1 MTANPEIAT
10 LDLSFRRKALLGFTI
25 GLVLYVVVV
34 VALYPSFKNS
44 SELDNLTK
52 NSPGVAALFG
62 ISGSLTSPVGW
73 MNANLWANFFPLI
86 VLLLTIGYGASAIA
100 GQEKDGHLE
109 LVLSLPFS
117 RRVVVMQKIGALTLQ
132 AVILCLFTFLAVLV
146 GHWFELGLGVPEL
159 TTATLGVLLLGIDFG
174 LLALAIGAG
183 TGNRGL
189 AVGVASTVA
198 AASYLVSSM
207 APVVSWLD
215 PAKYLSLFYWS
226 VGDDQLQDG
235 LSVAAFAVLAGTG
248 VVLAVV
254 ADRLF
259 ESHDLVA

>member
-1 MTANPEIAT
+1 MNANLEITT
-10 LDLSFRRKALLGFTI
+10 LDLSLRRKARIGFTV
-25 GLVLYVVVV
+25 GLVLYVVVI

-73 MNANLWANFFPLI
+73 MNANVWANFFPLI
-86 VLLLTIGYGASAIA
+86 ILLMTIGYGASAIA

-117 RRVVVMQKIGALTLQ
+117 RRRVVAQKISALTLQ
-132 AVILCLFTFLAVLV
+132 ALILCLFTFLAVLT
-146 GHWFELGLGVPEL
+146 GRWFELDLGIWEL
-159 TTATLGVLLLGIDFG
+159 TTATVGVLLLGIDLG
-174 LLALAIGAG
+174 LVALAIGAG
-183 TGNRGL
+183 TGNRGMAL
-189 AVGVASTVA
+189 GVASTVA

-207 APVVSWLD
+207 APVVTWLD
-215 PAKYLSLFYWS
+215 LAKYLSLFYWS
-226 VGDDQLQDG
+226 VGDNQLQDG
-235 LSVAAFAVLAGTG
+235 LSAGGLAVLVAVGL
-248 VVLAVV
+248 VLTVV

-259 ESHDLVA
+259 ESHDLKA

>member
-1 MTANPEIAT
+1 VNLEITT
-10 LDLSFRRKALLGFTI
+10 LDLSFRRKACIGFTV
-25 GLVLYVVVV
+25 GLVLYVLVI
-34 VALYPSFKNS
+34 VALYPSFENS

-73 MNANLWANFFPLI
+73 MNANVWANFFPLMI
-86 VLLLTIGYGASAIA
+86 LLLTIGYGASAIA

-117 RRVVVMQKIGALTLQ
+117 RRRVVAQKIGALVAQ
-132 AVILCLFTFLAVLV
+132 AVILCFFTFLAALA
-146 GHWFELGLGVPEL
+146 GRWFELDFGVWEL
-159 TTATLGVLLLGIDFG
+159 TTATVGVLLLGLDMG
-174 LLALAIGAG
+174 LLALAVGAG
-183 TGNRGL
+183 TGNRGAAL
-189 AVGVASTVA
+189 GVASTVA

-207 APVVSWLD
+207 APVVSWLE
-215 PAKYLSLFYWS
+215 PARYVSLFYWS

-235 LSVAAFAVLAGTG
+235 LSAGGLSVLIG
-248 VVLAVV
+248 VGIVLAVV

>member
-1 MTANPEIAT
+1 VSANLEIAT
-10 LDLSFRRKALLGFTI
+10 LDLSLRRKARIGFTV
-25 GLVLYVVVV
+25 GLVLYVVVI

-73 MNANLWANFFPLI
+73 MNANVWANFFPLI
-86 VLLLTIGYGASAIA
+86 ILLLTIGYGASAIA

-117 RRVVVMQKIGALTLQ
+117 RHRLVTQKIGALTFQSL
-132 AVILCLFTFLAVLV
+132 ILCFFTLLAGLT
-146 GHWFELGLGVPEL
+146 GRWFDLDFGLWQL
-159 TTATLGVLLLGIDFG
+159 TTATVGVLLLGIDFG

-183 TGNRGL
+183 TGNRGAAL
-189 AVGVASTVA
+189 GVASTVA

-215 PAKYLSLFYWS
+215 PTKYLSLFYWS
-226 VGDDQLQDG
+226 VGDNQLRDG
-235 LSVAAFAVLAGTG
+235 LSVGDLAVLVG
-248 VVLAVV
+248 VGLVLAVV
-254 ADRLF
+254 ADRVF

>member
-1 MTANPEIAT
+1 VTADLEIAT
-10 LDLSFRRKALLGFTI
+10 LDLSLRRKALVGFTV
-25 GLVLYVVVV
+25 GLVLYVVVI

-52 NSPGVAALFG
+52 NSPGIAALFG

-86 VLLLTIGYGASAIA
+86 ILLLTIGYGANAIA

-109 LVLSLPFS
+109 LVLSAPFS
-117 RRVVVMQKIGALTLQ
+117 RRRVVAQKIVALSLQ
-132 AVILCLFTFLAVLV
+132 AVVLCCFTFLAVLV
-146 GHWFELGLGVPEL
+146 GRGFELSLGTWEL
-159 TTATLGVLLLGIDFG
+159 TTATVGVLLLGIDLG

-189 AVGVASTVA
+189 ALGVASTA
-198 AASYLVSSM
+198 GAASYLVSSM

-226 VGDDQLQDG
+226 VGDNQLQDG
-235 LSVAAFAVLAGTG
+235 LSAGAFAVLAGVG
-248 VVLAVV
+248 ILLAVA

-259 ESHDLVA
+259 EAHDLVA

>member
-1 MTANPEIAT
+1 VKANLEITT
-10 LDLSFRRKALLGFTI
+10 LDLSFRRKALIGFTV
-25 GLVLYVVVV
+25 GLVLYVLVI

-73 MNANLWANFFPLI
+73 MNANVWANFFPLI
-86 VLLLTIGYGASAIA
+86 ILLLTIGYGVSAIA

-117 RRVVVMQKIGALTLQ
+117 RHCVVAQKIGALALQ
-132 AVILCLFTFLAVLV
+132 ALTLCLFTFLAVLA
-146 GHWFELGLGVPEL
+146 GRWFELDFGIWEL
-159 TTATLGVLLLGIDFG
+159 TTATVGVLLLGIDVG

-183 TGNRGL
+183 TGNRGVAL
-189 AVGVASTVA
+189 GVASTVA

-226 VGDDQLQDG
+226 VGDNQLQDG
-235 LSVAAFAVLAGTG
+235 LSAGDLAVLVG
-248 VVLAVV
+248 VGLLLAIM

-259 ESHDLVA
+259 EPHDLVA

>member
-1 MTANPEIAT
+1 MRANLEITT
-10 LDLSFRRKALLGFTI
+10 LDLSFRRKAIVGFTI
-25 GLVLYVVVV
+25 GLVLYILVV

-44 SELDNLTK
+44 TELDSLTK
-52 NSPGVAALFG
+52 DSPGVAALFG

-73 MNANLWANFFPLI
+73 MNANAWVNFFPLI

-109 LVLSLPFS
+109 LVLSLPFP
-117 RRVVVMQKIGALTLQ
+117 RRSVVVQKIGALSVQ
-132 AVILCLFTFLAVLV
+132 ALILCFFTFLAVLT
-146 GHWFELGLGVPEL
+146 GHWFELSFGTSEL
-159 TTATLGVLLLGIDFG
+159 ITATAGVLLLGIDFG

-189 AVGVASTVA
+189 ALGVASTAA

-226 VGDDQLQDG
+226 VGNNQLQDG
-235 LSVAAFAVLAGTG
+235 LSVAGFSVLAGVG
-248 VVLAVV
+248 IVIAIS

-259 ESHDLVA
+259 RSHDLVA

>member
-1 MTANPEIAT
+1 
-10 LDLSFRRKALLGFTI
+10 
-25 GLVLYVVVV
+25 LVLYVVVIV
-34 VALYPSFKNS
+34 VLYPSFKNS

-62 ISGSLTSPVGW
+62 ISGSLTTPVGW
-73 MNANLWANFFPLI
+73 MDANVWANFFPLI
-86 VLLLTIGYGASAIA
+86 ILLLTIGYGASAIA

-117 RRVVVMQKIGALTLQ
+117 RRRVVVQKIGALSLQ
-132 AVILCLFTFLAVLV
+132 ALVVCFFTFLAVLI
-146 GHWFELGLGVPEL
+146 GPWFDLDFGVRVL
-159 TTATLGVLLLGIDFG
+159 ATATLGVALLGIDFG

-189 AVGVASTVA
+189 ALGIASTVA

-226 VGDDQLQDG
+226 VGDNQLRHG
-235 LSVAAFAVLAGTG
+235 LTAGALAVLAGVG
-248 VVLAVV
+248 VLLAVV

-259 ESHDLVA
+259 ASHDLVA

>member
-1 MTANPEIAT
+1 MKANLEITT
-10 LDLSFRRKALLGFTI
+10 LDLSFRRKALLGFTV

-34 VALYPSFKNS
+34 VVLYPSFKNS
-44 SELDNLTK
+44 TELDNLTK

-73 MNANLWANFFPLI
+73 MNANVWANFFPLI

-117 RRVVVMQKIGALTLQ
+117 RHRVVVQKIGALSLQ
-132 AVILCLFTFLAVLV
+132 ALILCFFTFLAVLT
-146 GHWFELGLGVPEL
+146 GRWFELDFGIWEL
-159 TTATLGVLLLGIDFG
+159 STATVGVLLLGVDFG
-174 LLALAIGAG
+174 LLALAIGGG

-189 AVGVASTVA
+189 ALGVASTAA

-226 VGDDQLQDG
+226 VGDNQLQDG
-235 LSVAAFAVLAGTG
+235 LSVGALAVLAGVG
-248 VVLAVV
+248 LVLAVA

-259 ESHDLVA
+259 ESHDIVA

>member
-1 MTANPEIAT
+1 VNANLEITT
-10 LDLSFRRKALLGFTI
+10 LDLSFRRKALVGFTV
-25 GLVLYVVVV
+25 GLVLYVMVI

-62 ISGSLTSPVGW
+62 ISGSLTSPDGW
-73 MNANLWANFFPLI
+73 MNANAWANFFPLI
-86 VLLLTIGYGASAIA
+86 ILLLTIGYGASAIA

-117 RRVVVMQKIGALTLQ
+117 RRRVVAQKIGALTFQ
-132 AVILCLFTFLAVLV
+132 ALILCFFTLLAVLA
-146 GHWFELGLGVPEL
+146 GRWFELDFGIWEL
-159 TTATLGVLLLGIDFG
+159 ATATVGVLLLGIDFG

-183 TGNRGL
+183 TGNRGVAL
-189 AVGVASTVA
+189 GVASTVA

-226 VGDDQLQDG
+226 VGDNQIENG
-235 LSVAAFAVLAGTG
+235 LSAGGLAVLLG
-248 VVLAVV
+248 VGLALAVA

-259 ESHDLVA
+259 ETHDIVA

>member
-1 MTANPEIAT
+1 VNANLEITT
-10 LDLSFRRKALLGFTI
+10 LDLSFRRKALVGFTV

-52 NSPGVAALFG
+52 DSPGVAALFG
-62 ISGSLTSPVGW
+62 ISGSLTSTVGW
-73 MNANLWANFFPLI
+73 MNANVWANFFPLVI
-86 VLLLTIGYGASAIA
+86 LLLTIGYGASAIA

-117 RRVVVMQKIGALTLQ
+117 RRQVVEQKIGALSLQ
-132 AVILCLFTFLAVLV
+132 ALILCCFTFLAVLT
-146 GHWFELGLGVPEL
+146 GRWFELDLGIWHL
-159 TTATLGVLLLGIDFG
+159 ITATVGVLLLGVDFG

-189 AVGVASTVA
+189 ALGVASSAA

-226 VGDDQLQDG
+226 VGDNQLQDG
-235 LSVAAFAVLAGTG
+235 LSAGSFGILVGLGLVVAF
-248 VVLAVV
+248 V

-259 ESHDLVA
+259 RSHDLVA

>member
-1 MTANPEIAT
+1 MNANIEITT
-10 LDLSFRRKALLGFTI
+10 LDLSFRRKALIAFTV
-25 GLVLYVVVV
+25 GLVLYMLVV

-52 NSPGVAALFG
+52 DSPGVAALFG

-73 MNANLWANFFPLI
+73 LNANAWVNFFPLI
-86 VLLLTIGYGASAIA
+86 VLLLTVGYGAGAIA
-100 GQEKDGHLE
+100 GQEHDGHLE

-117 RRVVVMQKIGALTLQ
+117 RRGVVTQKVAALCLQ
-132 AVILCLFTFLAVLV
+132 AAILCFFTFLAVLA
-146 GHWFELGLGVPEL
+146 GHWFELTLGTWQVI
-159 TTATLGVLLLGIDFG
+159 TATVGMLLLGIDFG

-183 TGNRGL
+183 TGNRGFAL
-189 AVGVASTVA
+189 GIASTAA

-207 APVVSWLD
+207 APVVSWIE

-226 VGDDQLQDG
+226 VGDKQLQNG
-235 LSVAAFAVLAGTG
+235 LSAEGCAVLVG
-248 VVLAVV
+248 VALALAVV

-259 ESHDLVA
+259 ESHDLKA

>member
-1 MTANPEIAT
+1 VKANLEIT
-10 LDLSFRRKALLGFTI
+10 SLDLSFRRKARIGLTV
-25 GLVLYVVVV
+25 GLVLYVVVI

-73 MNANLWANFFPLI
+73 MNANVWANFFPLI
-86 VLLLTIGYGASAIA
+86 ILLMTIGYGASAIA

-117 RRVVVMQKIGALTLQ
+117 RRRVVAQKIGALTLQ
-132 AVILCLFTFLAVLV
+132 ALILCFFTFLAVLT
-146 GHWFELGLGVPEL
+146 GRWFELDFGIWEL
-159 TTATLGVLLLGIDFG
+159 TTATVGVLLLGIDFG

-183 TGNRGL
+183 TGNRGVAL
-189 AVGVASTVA
+189 GVASTVA

-215 PAKYLSLFYWS
+215 SAKYLSLFYWS
-226 VGDDQLQDG
+226 VGDNQLQDRLSAGG
-235 LSVAAFAVLAGTG
+235 LAVLVG
-248 VVLAVV
+248 VALVLTVV

>member
-1 MTANPEIAT
+1 VNAELEITT
-10 LDLSFRRKALLGFTI
+10 LDLSLRRKALIGFTI
-25 GLVLYVVVV
+25 GLVLYVVVIV
-34 VALYPSFKNS
+34 VLYPSFKDS
-44 SELDNLTK
+44 TDLDSLTK
-52 NSPGVAALFG
+52 DSPGVAALFG

-73 MNANLWANFFPLI
+73 MNANVWANFFPLI
-86 VLLLTIGYGASAIA
+86 ILLLTIGYGASAFA

-117 RRVVVMQKIGALTLQ
+117 RRTVVAQKIGALSLQ
-132 AVILCLFTFLAVLV
+132 ALVLCCFTFLAVLV
-146 GHWFELGLGVPEL
+146 GRWFELSFGLLTL
-159 TTATLGVLLLGIDFG
+159 TTATAGVLLLGIDFG

-189 AVGVASTVA
+189 ALGVASTVA

-226 VGDDQLQDG
+226 VGDNQLQDG
-235 LSVAAFAVLAGTG
+235 LSAGAFAVLAGVA

-259 ESHDLVA
+259 EAHDLVA

>member
-1 MTANPEIAT
+1 MSANFEITT
-10 LDLSFRRKALLGFTI
+10 LDLSFRRKALVSFTV

-34 VALYPSFKNS
+34 VALYPSFKDS
-44 SELDNLTK
+44 AELDNLTK

-73 MNANLWANFFPLI
+73 MNANVWANFFPLVI
-86 VLLLTIGYGASAIA
+86 LLLTISYGASAIA

-117 RRVVVMQKIGALTLQ
+117 RRRVVVQKLGALSCQ
-132 AVILCLFTFLAVLV
+132 ALILCFFTFLAVLI
-146 GHWFELGLGVPEL
+146 GRWFALNFGIWEL
-159 TTATLGVLLLGIDFG
+159 TTATVGVLLLGIDFG

-189 AVGVASTVA
+189 ALGIASTVA

-226 VGDDQLQDG
+226 VGDNQLQDG
-235 LSVAAFAVLAGTG
+235 LSLVAFAVLAGVG
-248 VVLAVV
+248 LVIVVF

-259 ESHDLVA
+259 QSHDLVA

>member
-1 MTANPEIAT
+1 M
-10 LDLSFRRKALLGFTI
+10 
-25 GLVLYVVVV
+25 LYVVVV

-62 ISGSLTSPVGW
+62 ISGSLTSPAGW
-73 MNANLWANFFPLI
+73 MNANVWANFFPLI
-86 VLLLTIGYGASAIA
+86 ILLLTIGYGASAIA

-117 RRVVVMQKIGALTLQ
+117 RRRVAVQKIGAASFQ
-132 AVILCLFTFLAVLV
+132 ALILCFFTFLAVLT
-146 GHWFELGLGVPEL
+146 GRWFELDFGIWEL
-159 TTATLGVLLLGIDFG
+159 TTATVGVLLLGIDFG
-174 LLALAIGAG
+174 RSRLVIGAG
-183 TGNRGL
+183 TGNRGP
-189 AVGVASTVA
+189 AFGIASMVA

-226 VGDDQLQDG
+226 VGDNQVQDG
-235 LSVAAFAVLAGTG
+235 LSVVALAVLAGVG
-248 VVLAVV
+248 LVIAVSV
-254 ADRLF
+254 DRLF
-259 ESHDLVA
+259 QSHDLVA